1 MGISNMVHQWLLQ
14 KHIVRNVCNNFGTL
28 GKETVIG
35 CMLIVLIKNGTDQYA
50 SGLLK
55 YVTAV

>member
-1 MGISNMVHQWLLQ
+1 MVHQWLLQ